1 MSCPYPYT
9 QVTAMEEHYS
19 DLVKSAKTRKEKEEV
34 MRGWFYWKGLLIKY
48 FAVFIILFSLSSCKA
63 WKIVCYGR
71 DNCDKS
77 QPRQMERGH
86 LKPETR
92 LGY

>member
-1 MSCPYPYT
+1 MNCPYPYP

-19 DLVKSAKTRKEKEEV
+19 DLVKRAKTRKEREEV
-34 MRGWFYWKGLLIKY
+34 MKGWAYWKGLLIKY
-48 FAVFIILFSLSSCKA
+48 FTVLIILFSLASCKA

-86 LKPETR
+86 VKTEWR